1 MSRKIMSFLG
11 TLAVLVPVGAA
22 SGQPH
27 QMGTAFS
34 YQGQLED
41 GGSPANGLYDFEFKL
56 CDDPVAAC
64 TLATTTVEDEQVD
77 EGLFAVEIDF
87 GADVFNGQGRWLE
100 MGVRP
105 GASTGAYTP
114 LTPRQKVIPTPHA
127 LALPGLWTQQNVTS
141 PNLIGGYADNQV
153 TGGVFGAAIGGGG
166 SVGEVNRVTQNFGTV
181 GGGQDN
187 SANGAWSTV
196 GGGRNNTASMSDC
209 TVGGGFNNSPSG
221 FAATVGG
228 GSSNS
233 PSGTHSTVGGGFSNN
248 PSGGMSTVGGGRYNS
263 ASGEYST
270 VPGGYD
276 NDANGDYSFAA
287 GRRAKV
293 RSATQASEDPETCD
307 QDCGD
312 EGTFVWADSTDA
324 DFTSTGPN
332 QFLIRAS
339 GGVGIGHDSP
349 SDELDVRTSS
359 KTRAIYAQNTKST
372 DDNVGIIGTAD
383 GDGGN
388 QSGVVG
394 SAFLNTTSPYFAKGV
409 IGYADADDSAGL
421 SALAYGGQFSA
432 YADAYAYGVMA
443 HAHTDTMIAYGVYA
457 GADTDNSS
465 GTETYGIRAVASGD
479 APTKYAG
486 YFVGDVTVTGTLS
499 KGAGSFKIDHPLDP
513 ANKYLYHSFIE
524 SPDMMNV
531 YNGNVVLNDA
541 GEATVEMPEW
551 FEALNR
557 DFRYQLTCIGR
568 FAPVY
573 IAEEIHD
580 NTFKIAGGHRGMK
593 VSWQVTGIRQDAF
606 ANAHRIPVEEVK
618 PERERGLY
626 LHPKVYGMSR
636 ELGVDYEH
644 EHQAELRRE
653 AQQVRQA
660 EEREREAELSRVV
673 EEREREVEPGRLPK
687 EREHAQHLLS
697 EPQDVDGGD
706 REGGAR

>member
-1 MSRKIMSFLG
+1 
-11 TLAVLVPVGAA
+11 
-22 SGQPH
+22 
-27 QMGTAFS
+27 
-34 YQGQLED
+34 
-41 GGSPANGLYDFEFKL
+41 
-56 CDDPVAAC
+56 
-64 TLATTTVEDEQVD
+64 
-77 EGLFAVEIDF
+77 
-87 GADVFNGQGRWLE
+87 
-100 MGVRP
+100 
-105 GASTGAYTP
+105 
-114 LTPRQKVIPTPHA
+114 
-127 LALPGLWTQQNVTS
+127 
-141 PNLIGGYADNQV
+141 
-153 TGGVFGAAIGGGG
+153 
-166 SVGEVNRVTQNFGTV
+166 
-181 GGGQDN
+181 
-187 SANGAWSTV
+187 
-196 GGGRNNTASMSDC
+196 
-209 TVGGGFNNSPSG
+209 
-221 FAATVGG
+221 
-228 GSSNS
+228 
-233 PSGTHSTVGGGFSNN
+233 
-248 PSGGMSTVGGGRYNS
+248 
-263 ASGEYST
+263 
-270 VPGGYD
+270 
-276 NDANGDYSFAA
+276 
-287 GRRAKV
+287 
-293 RSATQASEDPETCD
+293 
-307 QDCGD
+307 
-312 EGTFVWADSTDA
+312 
-324 DFTSTGPN
+324 
-332 QFLIRAS
+332 
-339 GGVGIGHDSP
+339 
-349 SDELDVRTSS
+349 
-359 KTRAIYAQNTKST
+359 
-372 DDNVGIIGTAD
+372 
-383 GDGGN
+383 
-388 QSGVVG
+388 
-394 SAFLNTTSPYFAKGV
+394 
-409 IGYADADDSAGL
+409 
-421 SALAYGGQFSA
+421 
-432 YADAYAYGVMA
+432 MA

-513 ANKYLYHSFIE
+513 ENKYLYHSFVE

-636 ELGVDYEH
+636 ELGVDYKH

-673 EEREREVEPGRLPK
+673 EERESEVELGRLPK

-697 EPQDVDGGD
+697 EPQDVERGEQ
-706 REGGAR
+706 EGGGR